1 MKHNLKFCK
10 TANMRQYS
18 TPSFLSRRESV
29 FMVVSNKNN
38 TAPWCARYVHCGSC
52 RFALFLF
59 ETSIILRNKNLCIR
73 ALDSRL
79 LGHGKCGGF
88 AMVSGPVILSFAKV
102 AGFRDCTKKT
112 APRAVFYRFARL
124 ACVLFGYNGFHLLQ
138 TRCLWFAT
146 VVLQA
151 DGTGGNDG

>member
-88 AMVSGPVILSFAKV
+88 ARVSGPVILSFAKV
-102 AGFRDCTKKT
+102 AGFRDCTKNRPKGGFLSVYRISLRFVRLQRFPPV
-112 APRAVFYRFARL
+112 ADAVPAVCRRRVA
-124 ACVLFGYNGFHLLQ
+124 G
-138 TRCLWFAT
+138 
-146 VVLQA
+146 
-151 DGTGGNDG
+151 

>member
-102 AGFRDCTKKT
+102 AGFRDCTKKNRPKGGFLSVCKISLRFVRLQRFPPV
-112 APRAVFYRFARL
+112 ADAVP
-124 ACVLFGYNGFHLLQ
+124 
-138 TRCLWFAT
+138 
-146 VVLQA
+146 VVCHRRVA
-151 DGTGGNDG
+151 S